1 MEGGKLL
8 LCFHLLCN
16 LSGCERN
23 TEVGGMEMGGTA
35 AARILSPSPFSI
47 SARFSGN
54 DRFFHPFAQDIQ
66 GERVGLRG
74 SSMKEWLEK

>member
-8 LCFHLLCN
+8 LLCCFLLCD
-16 LSGCERN
+16 LTGCERN
-23 TEVGGMEMGGTA
+23 TKVGGMEMGGTA
-35 AARILSPSPFSI
+35 AARIPPFSV

-54 DRFFHPFAQDIQ
+54 DRFFHPFVQDFQ

-74 SSMKEWLEK
+74 NSMKGWLEK